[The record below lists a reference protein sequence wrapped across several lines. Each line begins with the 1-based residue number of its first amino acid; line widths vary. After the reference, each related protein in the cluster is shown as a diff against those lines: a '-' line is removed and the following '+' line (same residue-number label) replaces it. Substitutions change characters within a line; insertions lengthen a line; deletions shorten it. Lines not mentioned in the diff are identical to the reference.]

1 MTGDIHS
8 RPCSVQGCPGTYQP
22 QGVVHTVRHH
32 GEIIVIENV
41 PAEVCSECGD
51 VLFSPD
57 TVQRIE
63 QIIRERRQP
72 AVRHAPV
79 YQFA

>member
-1 MTGDIHS
+1 MTGDFNA
-8 RPCSVQGCPGTYQP
+8 RPCSVQGCPGEYEP
-22 QGVVHTVRHH
+22 QKVVHTVRHR
-32 GEIIVIENV
+32 GEILVIENV
-41 PAEVCSECGD
+41 PAEVCTVCVD
-51 VLFSPD
+51 VLFTPE
-57 TVQRIE
+57 TLRRIE